1 MVTQKRNY
9 KKCGG
14 IGYEKKQHLMEK
26 DRFCI
31 NWIEYVLK
39 KAIFICSFH
48 FFCIIIVR
56 KKAEVEYETKI

>member
-26 DRFCI
+26 DFFVKI
-31 NWIEYVLK
+31 FVTFQIE
-39 KAIFICSFH
+39 
-48 FFCIIIVR
+48 
-56 KKAEVEYETKI
+56 KIA

>member
-26 DRFCI
+26 D
-31 NWIEYVLK
+31 
-39 KAIFICSFH
+39 
-48 FFCIIIVR
+48 FF
-56 KKAEVEYETKI
+56 A